1 MKIAVEN
8 TFHRIAA
15 CLLLIFIPIMLQ
27 ADDGNILN
35 RKIKITKSKETV
47 YQLLKQISDQTGYLF
62 IYDSQQIDND
72 KVVKIRKGEYTIR
85 EAIYTITGNNK
96 LEITV
101 IRNHILLRIPS
112 DITTNITVA
121 SKDTISSTDKLIAL
135 GGTVYDKINDEPIA
149 YCAIGVNNS
158 TIGTI
163 TNQNGEFRLTLP
175 DSLIGNMIKLSH
187 IGYLNEDIEIS
198 LLAGQTVRIPLEPKV
213 VPLQEIIV
221 RAVNPLDVLRNMM
234 ANREKNYPSRPAYIT
249 AFYREGVEH
258 KNKVINLTE
267 AILKIYK
274 TGYQNN
280 AASDQVKLV
289 KMRNIISKQESDTI
303 FSKMKSGVNA
313 CLLLDVMKVLPDFL
327 TEQSK
332 EESPYIYT
340 HTDISEVDNRRVN
353 VISFEQKKGIEL
365 PLYRGDLFV
374 DAENQAL
381 LEARFEV
388 NPDYVSKATAQ
399 YVERKTKEI
408 NLTLQKVQYT
418 VSYKPSVDGI
428 YYANHIRGDIEFKV
442 RKKRRLFATSLHLWF
457 EMVSCE
463 INTENVKSFA
473 RSERLS
479 PYNIFSE
486 TDYSYDRDF
495 WKNFNIILP
504 EDKLENMI
512 INNINQVVGSQ
523 IKK

>member
-15 CLLLIFIPIMLQ
+15 CLLLIFIPIILQ

-35 RKIKITKSKETV
+35 RKVKITKSKETV

-62 IYDSQQIDND
+62 IYDSQQINND

-101 IRNHILLRIPS
+101 IRNHILLRVPS

-121 SKDTISSTDKLIAL
+121 SKDAIASTSNLITL
-135 GGTVYDKINDEPIA
+135 GGIVYDKINNEPIA

-175 DSLIGNMIKLSH
+175 DSLAKNMIKLSH
-187 IGYLNEDIEIS
+187 IGYLNEEIEVS
-198 LLAGQTVRIPLEPKV
+198 LLAGQTVRISLEPKV

-221 RAVNPLDVLRNMM
+221 RAVNPLDILRNMM
-234 ANREKNYPSRPAYIT
+234 ANRKKNYPSLPVYIT
-249 AFYREGVEH
+249 TFYREGVEH
-258 KNKVINLTE
+258 KKKVISLTE

-289 KMRNIISKQESDTI
+289 KMRNIISSQESDTI
-303 FSKMKSGVNA
+303 FTKMKSGVNA
-313 CLLLDVMKVLPDFL
+313 CLLLDVMKVFPDFL
-327 TEQSK
+327 IEQSK

-340 HTDISEVDNRRVN
+340 HTDISVVDNRRVN
-353 VISFEQKKGIEL
+353 VISFEQKKGIEQ
-365 PLYRGDLFV
+365 PLYRGDLFI

-381 LEARFEV
+381 LEVHFEV
-388 NPDYVSKATAQ
+388 NPEHVAKATPQ
-399 YVERKTKEI
+399 YIERKTKDI
-408 NLTLQKVQYT
+408 NLTLQKAQYT
-418 VSYKPSVDGI
+418 VSYKPSIDGI

-442 RKKRRLFATSLHLWF
+442 KRKRRLFATSLHLWF

-463 INTENVKSFA
+463 ISTENVKSFA

-479 PYNIFSE
+479 PYNIFSD
-486 TDYSYDRDF
+486 TNYNYDRDF

-504 EDKLENMI
+504 EDKLEDMI
-512 INNINQVVGSQ
+512 INSINQVVESQ

>member
-15 CLLLIFIPIMLQ
+15 CLLLISIPIILQ

-35 RKIKITKSKETV
+35 RKVKITKSKETV

-62 IYDSQQIDND
+62 IYDSQQINND

-85 EAIYTITGNNK
+85 EAIHTIIGNNK

-101 IRNHILLRIPS
+101 IRNHILLKIPS
-112 DITTNITVA
+112 DISSNITVA
-121 SKDTISSTDKLIAL
+121 TKDTIASTNNLITL
-135 GGTVYDKINDEPIA
+135 GGVVYDKINNEPIA

-163 TNQNGEFRLTLP
+163 TNQNGEFRLTLA
-175 DSLIGNMIKLSH
+175 DSLAKSTIKLSH
-187 IGYLNEDIEIS
+187 IGYLNEEIEIS
-198 LLAGQTVRIPLEPKV
+198 LLAGQTVRISLEPKV

-221 RAVNPLDVLRNMM
+221 RAVNPLEVLRNMM
-234 ANREKNYPSRPAYIT
+234 ANRKDNYPSLPAYIT
-249 AFYREGVEH
+249 TFYREGVEH
-258 KNKVINLTE
+258 KKKVISLTE

-274 TGYQNN
+274 TGYQND
-280 AASDQVKLV
+280 AGADQVKLV
-289 KMRNIISKQESDTI
+289 KMRNIINKQESDTI
-303 FSKMKSGVNA
+303 FTKMKSGINA

-327 TEQSK
+327 IEQSK

-340 HTDISEVDNRRVN
+340 HTDISVVDNRRVN

-365 PLYRGDLFV
+365 PLYRGDLFI

-388 NPDYVSKATAQ
+388 NPKYVAKATPQ
-399 YVERKTKEI
+399 YVERKAKNI
-408 NLTLQKVQYT
+408 NLTLQKAQYT
-418 VSYKPSVDGI
+418 VSYKPSIDGI
-428 YYANHIRGDIEFKV
+428 YYVNHIRGDIEFKV
-442 RKKRRLFATSLHLWF
+442 KRKRRLFATTLHLWF

-463 INTENVKSFA
+463 ISTENVKSFA

-479 PYNIFSE
+479 PHNIFSD
-486 TDYSYDRDF
+486 TNYSYDPDF

-504 EDKLENMI
+504 EDKLEDMI
-512 INNINQVVGSQ
+512 INSINRVVESQ
-523 IKK
+523 IKN

>member
-234 ANREKNYPSRPAYIT
+234 ANREKNYPSLPAYIT
-249 AFYREGVEH
+249 TFYREGVEH
-258 KNKVINLTE
+258 KNKVIRCEKGL
-267 AILKIYK
+267 
-274 TGYQNN
+274 
-280 AASDQVKLV
+280 DQYL
-289 KMRNIISKQESDTI
+289 
-303 FSKMKSGVNA
+303 
-313 CLLLDVMKVLPDFL
+313 
-327 TEQSK
+327 
-332 EESPYIYT
+332 
-340 HTDISEVDNRRVN
+340 
-353 VISFEQKKGIEL
+353 
-365 PLYRGDLFV
+365 
-374 DAENQAL
+374 
-381 LEARFEV
+381 
-388 NPDYVSKATAQ
+388 
-399 YVERKTKEI
+399 
-408 NLTLQKVQYT
+408 
-418 VSYKPSVDGI
+418 
-428 YYANHIRGDIEFKV
+428 
-442 RKKRRLFATSLHLWF
+442 
-457 EMVSCE
+457 
-463 INTENVKSFA
+463 
-473 RSERLS
+473 
-479 PYNIFSE
+479 
-486 TDYSYDRDF
+486 
-495 WKNFNIILP
+495 
-504 EDKLENMI
+504 
-512 INNINQVVGSQ
+512 
-523 IKK
+523 

>member
-8 TFHRIAA
+8 TFHRITV
-15 CLLLIFIPIMLQ
+15 CLLLIFIPIILQ

-35 RKIKITKSKETV
+35 RKVKITKSKETV

-62 IYDSQQIDND
+62 IYDSQQINND

-96 LEITV
+96 LEIRI

-112 DITTNITVA
+112 DININITA
-121 SKDTISSTDKLIAL
+121 ADKDTIASTSNLITL
-135 GGTVYDKINDEPIA
+135 GGMVYDKINNQPIA

-175 DSLIGNMIKLSH
+175 DSLAKNMIKLSH
-187 IGYLNEDIEIS
+187 IGYLNEEIEIS
-198 LLAGQTVRIPLEPKV
+198 LLAGQTVSISLEPKV

-221 RAVNPLDVLRNMM
+221 RAVNPLDVLNNMM
-234 ANREKNYPSRPAYIT
+234 ANRKKNYPSLPAYIT
-249 AFYREGVEH
+249 TFYREGVEH
-258 KNKVINLTE
+258 KKKVISLTE

-280 AASDQVKLV
+280 AGSDQVKLE
-289 KMRNIISKQESDTI
+289 KMRKIINRQQSDTI
-303 FSKMKSGVNA
+303 FTKMKSGVNA

-327 TEQSK
+327 IEQSK

-340 HTDISEVDNRRVN
+340 HTDISVVDNRRVN
-353 VISFEQKKGIEL
+353 VISFEQKKGIEQ
-365 PLYRGDLFV
+365 PLYKGDLFI

-381 LEARFEV
+381 LEVHFEIS
-388 NPDYVSKATAQ
+388 PKYVAKATPQ
-399 YVERKTKEI
+399 YIERKSKDI
-408 NLTLQKVQYT
+408 NLTLQRAQYT
-418 VSYKPSVDGI
+418 VSYKPSIDGI
-428 YYANHIRGDIEFKV
+428 YYVNHIRGDVEFKV
-442 RKKRRLFATSLHLWF
+442 KRKRRLFSTSLHLWF

-463 INTENVKSFA
+463 ISTENVKSFA

-479 PYNIFSE
+479 PDNVFSDTNYN
-486 TDYSYDRDF
+486 YDRDF

-504 EDKLENMI
+504 EDKLEDMI
-512 INNINQVVGSQ
+512 INSINQVIESQ